1 MSKARL
7 LCIDGAVNL
16 KAQALDK
23 SMFTGTQE
31 KTGYYCD
38 LDAQDKKMR
47 KCFSEEGKETIALTN
62 FVSVFDS

>member
-38 LDAQDKKMR
+38 LDA
-47 KCFSEEGKETIALTN
+47 
-62 FVSVFDS
+62 